1 MAARNN
7 ITAQQVLQGE
17 FSAGFEIST
26 DILGLHIYMGGVG
39 IQQCFILMF
48 SVFAIKFHRTIL
60 QQVRQGTEECLKT
73 LPLLYAVYAV
83 LILIT
88 VKYYDHPIFT
98 Y

>member
-48 SVFAIKFHRTIL
+48 SVLPSSSIVQSFNKF
-60 QQVRQGTEECLKT
+60 
-73 LPLLYAVYAV
+73 
-83 LILIT
+83 
-88 VKYYDHPIFT
+88 VKERKSA
-98 Y
+98 